1 MKITLENFR
10 CYSHKTFEIPDRGL
24 ILLSGKNGKG
34 KSTFIQ
40 AIIYAFFG
48 ECSVKPISH
57 GAKVCT
63 VNLEYDSIKIQRS
76 TKGKPYKLSIIYNEK
91 EYTDDTAQTVINK
104 ILGLNYH
111 EFMAASYVAQRSK
124 SSVITM
130 TPSEQLKFVEKLS
143 FTDDIRKEYQTK
155 FKNKSKECQKQIAY
169 TEGKISSLV
178 EHYQKENERM
188 PKKQI
193 QKKDILNVDD
203 LRSQE
208 KHLKKEMDEIEH
220 SLKKN
225 QQELSSRRKEEERK
239 STIIE
244 QKKILDI
251 ELQQLQKK
259 KIEYGNILSEHELE
273 ELVKEQ
279 SVLHENIEN
288 MKKYSVYMQCLERAT
303 KHKNEYIENL
313 ESEIKSLKCLSDD
326 RLKELESENEELLE
340 KKKIYEEER
349 EKVEK
354 DRYFREHSS
363 SIFEKTISDIKNT
376 FSTLKTNKTHLMVT
390 FLHKKNTSFQKELLK
405 LEALFQKLNSR
416 KICGETYECPKC
428 KTNLYFAEDGTL
440 SIMEQESSDKGDGDI
455 DEQIKR
461 VKKDIEQTKN
471 LQSQTVEWIK
481 TIKDI
486 SELLSKKPLEYT
498 VLFDNEKFLRNR
510 DQILEIKNKK
520 EKHKNLNETLSILQ
534 TDDIMKY
541 PPSIKSLFLEV
552 EEKKKI
558 FPKKFKPFFDLNE
571 MKKKYEDLKEK
582 ISEERRKRSDTLT
595 IDKEIS
601 NRQSK
606 LKVIESS
613 LSKNFLSS
621 DENRIQILE
630 NEFGDL
636 RKQSISISEKLSM
649 LHETLS
655 VALDQEKYHK
665 DVERLEILS
674 EEIYSAKE
682 ELKMYQRHLEG
693 ALGLLHSDKEAQI
706 LSLKTTLSKI
716 NSYSKFY
723 LDKMFEDD
731 DPMSVT
737 LQSHKLSST
746 GDTIAKINTNIVYKG
761 QIYNSFD
768 EFCGGEGQKCELA
781 FLFGVND
788 MLGSNMVFLD
798 ECINNLDSDS
808 NMKTLYLLKKI
819 CGNKLIIVISH
830 EAVLGI
836 FDEVI
841 YF

>member
-40 AIIYAFFG
+40 SIIYALFG

-57 GAKVCT
+57 GAKMCSVI
-63 VNLEYDSIKIQRS
+63 LEYSGIKIQRS
-76 TKGKPYKLSIIYNEK
+76 SKGKPYKLSVMLNEK
-91 EYTDDTAQTVINK
+91 EYTDDTAQTIINK
-104 ILGLNYH
+104 MLGLNYH

-155 FKNKSKECQKQIAY
+155 FKNKSKECQKKISY

-178 EHYQKENERM
+178 EHYQKESERM

-193 QKKDILNVDD
+193 QKKDILNVDE
-203 LRSQE
+203 LRRQE
-208 KHLKKEMDEIEH
+208 KILKKEMDEIEQ

-225 QQELSSRRKEEERK
+225 QQELSSRKKEEERK

-251 ELQQLQKK
+251 ELHQLQKK
-259 KIEYGNILSEHELE
+259 RDEYGVVLSEHEIE

-279 SVLHENIEN
+279 SILHENIEN
-288 MKKYSVYMQCLERAT
+288 MKKYLIYTQCLERAT
-303 KHKNEYIENL
+303 KHKDEYIENL
-313 ESEIKSLKCLSDD
+313 HLEIKNLKCLSDD
-326 RLKELESENEELLE
+326 RLKELELENEELLE
-340 KKKIYEEER
+340 KKKVYEEER

-354 DRYFREHSS
+354 DRYFREHSE

-376 FSTLKTNKTHLMVT
+376 FSTLKTNKTHLIVT
-390 FLHKKNTSFQKELLK
+390 FLHKKNTSLQKELSK
-405 LEALFQKLNSR
+405 LEVLFQKLNSR
-416 KICGETYECPKC
+416 RICGETYECPKC
-428 KTNLYFAEDGTL
+428 KTNLYFSEDGVL
-440 SIMEQESSDKGDGDI
+440 SIMEIDEKNKGENVE
-455 DEQIKR
+455 EQIKLT
-461 VKKDIEQTKN
+461 KKDIENVKK
-471 LQSQTVEWIK
+471 LQLQTVEWIK

-498 VLFDNEKFLRNR
+498 VFFDNEKFLRNR

-520 EKHKNLNETLSILQ
+520 EKLEKLSETLSILQ
-534 TDDIMKY
+534 TEDISKY
-541 PPSIKSLFLEV
+541 PLSIKSLFLEV

-558 FPKKFKPFFDLNE
+558 FPKKFKPFSNLNE
-571 MKKKYEDLKEK
+571 MKENYEKLKEK
-582 ISEERRKRSDTLT
+582 ISEERRKRSDTLSV
-595 IDKEIS
+595 DKEIS
-601 NRQSK
+601 TRQSK
-606 LKVIESS
+606 LKIIENS

-621 DENRIQILE
+621 DENKIQTLE
-630 NEFGDL
+630 KEFEEL
-636 RKQSISISEKLSM
+636 RTRSISISEKLSL

-655 VALDQEKYHK
+655 VAIDQEKYHK

-674 EEIYSAKE
+674 QEIHSAKE
-682 ELKMYQRHLEG
+682 ELELYQRQLEG
-693 ALGLLHSDKEAQI
+693 ALGLIHSDKEAQI

-731 DPMSVT
+731 DPMHVT

-761 QIYNSFD
+761 QTYNSFD

-798 ECINNLDSDS
+798 ECINNLDSEN

-819 CGNKLIIVISH
+819 CGNKLVVVISH
-830 EAVLGI
+830 EAIVGI